1 VSVIRFSVVLSI
13 VAVAVGLLVAGAISG
28 SLPLVYLAIAIAGVA
43 LLMLIVG
50 VVVWRDEIF
59 ERASADGAEAPAGS
73 TALAEA
79 PAGAGAPAGS
89 TARLGTGERDVAAA
103 TAAGPAEDS
112 RPAGS
117 VLAADAEPAAKG
129 RETAVGP
136 RVPDWPGLPGD
147 RDQEARPGAGSGEP
161 ASAGN
166 RRSGRESGRARA
178 PDPWETLPRP
188 AERSDGP
195 PSVDE
200 LLRRAR
206 QPSGAASA
214 TGPAPASQTAATPA
228 ATTGS
233 PASPL
238 AGPPAGG
245 PPRPE
250 TAGPKPGRPPAATPA
265 TASPPAA
272 SPATASQRPAGSQ
285 AASAGAGRPATATVR
300 PSEAVPAAAPAKPSS
315 SATPPAPP
323 APAKP
328 SGGVTPPAPEASVSA
343 TPSDGEGGPD
353 GAGPEPASSAQV
365 TVVPG
370 IGRYHRAECI
380 LIRFLGAEDLEVM
393 STEAAE
399 AAGSVPCKACRP
411 G

>member
-1 VSVIRFSVVLSI
+1 MIRFSVVLSI

-73 TALAEA
+73 TAPADA
-79 PAGAGAPAGS
+79 AAGAVAPAGS
-89 TARLGTGERDVAAA
+89 TARLGTDERDVAAA

-112 RPAGS
+112 RPVGS
-117 VLAADAEPAAKG
+117 VLAADAEPAANG

-166 RRSGRESGRARA
+166 RRSGRESGRAPA
-178 PDPWETLPRP
+178 PDPWETLARP

-245 PPRPE
+245 PPRSE
-250 TAGPKPGRPPAATPA
+250 TVGPKPGRPPAASPA
-265 TASPPAA
+265 TA

-285 AASAGAGRPATATVR
+285 AASAGRPATATVR
-300 PSEAVPAAAPAKPSS
+300 PSEAVPAPAPAKPSS

-328 SGGVTPPAPEASVSA
+328 SGGVIPPAPEASVSA
-343 TPSDGEGGPD
+343 TPSDGEDGPD

>member
-1 VSVIRFSVVLSI
+1 MSVIRFSVVLSI

-59 ERASADGAEAPAGS
+59 ERASADGAAAPAGA
-73 TALAEA
+73 TASAEA
-79 PAGAGAPAGS
+79 PADADAEASVGS
-89 TARLGTGERDVAAA
+89 AARLGTDERDVAPATAA
-103 TAAGPAEDS
+103 TAAGAAPAADGS
-112 RPAGS
+112 LPVGS
-117 VLAADAEPAAKG
+117 VLAADAAPAASG
-129 RETAVGP
+129 RESAVGP

-147 RDQEARPGAGSGEP
+147 RDQKARSGPGGAPGEP

-166 RRSGRESGRARA
+166 QRPGRESGRVRA
-178 PDPWETLPRP
+178 PGPGDTDAPPRP

-206 QPSGAASA
+206 QPAAAAGA
-214 TGPAPASQTAATPA
+214 TGPAPSSQTA

-233 PASPL
+233 PANPL
-238 AGPPAGG
+238 VGPPAGG

-250 TAGPKPGRPPAATPA
+250 PASPKPARPPTGSPAKPSSSATTPA
-265 TASPPAA
+265 L
-272 SPATASQRPAGSQ
+272 
-285 AASAGAGRPATATVR
+285 
-300 PSEAVPAAAPAKPSS
+300 AVPAKPSSGATPPAPPAPAKPSS
-315 SATPPAPP
+315 SATPPAPE
-323 APAKP
+323 
-328 SGGVTPPAPEASVSA
+328 PPTSA
-343 TPSDGEGGPD
+343 TPSPGEGGPD
-353 GAGPEPASSAQV
+353 GDSPEPATGAQV

-393 STEAAE
+393 TKQAAE

-411 G
+411 D